1 MLMWSVGR
9 KVGRWLVGRVCEVQS
24 DATHPTLPTRALAHT
39 NHEPNHSLSR
49 THGSVCR
56 QEQASKQVRELIVG
70 LVG

>member
-1 MLMWSVGR
+1 MLMWSVG
-9 KVGRWLVGRVCEVQS
+9 GRWVGGWSVVCEVQS
-24 DATHPTLPTRALAHT
+24 DATHPTLPTRALSHT
-39 NHEPNHSLSR
+39 NHEPNHSLSS